1 MVLYFQKL
9 NRLSDEGLVFKKG
22 MVVGVRGNHCHLLKH
37 QLPLSN
43 NDSFY
48 IQKSNRSGAPPSPK
62 WNKRARTKYLEILS
76 RKRLAYTSVEAKRK
90 KKKKNHE
97 SISGRYRCD
106 MQRRKKTGARGTGSG
121 HHKPRDKQ
129 NIICLGGWSRGRGW
143 ADRFLYNIGCLVK
156 FPSVFRKDYRQKSFN
171 IVFYKSQMRC
181 ISRMRKR
188 AVCIPLQQDISML
201 LLKIRSL
208 ALWRYAVLDRKML
221 TSFFFL
227 NHLGKMKVW
236 RKFIYLTQYNIFDFK
251 RFRSILISRTDWA
264 IIVLDRVPR
273 KTRCCSIAQT
283 RSWAHLVHLG
293 QHRGLKIFSVTMV

>member
-48 IQKSNRSGAPPSPK
+48 IQKSNCSGAPPSPG

-106 MQRRKKTGARGTGSG
+106 MQRRKKTGAKRTGSG

-129 NIICLGGWSRGRGW
+129 NIICLGGWSLEGEGGLIDFYITSDAW
-143 ADRFLYNIGCLVK
+143 WS
-156 FPSVFRKDYRQKSFN
+156 FPRYSEKIID
-171 IVFYKSQMRC
+171 
-181 ISRMRKR
+181 KR
-188 AVCIPLQQDISML
+188 V
-201 LLKIRSL
+201 
-208 ALWRYAVLDRKML
+208 
-221 TSFFFL
+221 
-227 NHLGKMKVW
+227 
-236 RKFIYLTQYNIFDFK
+236 
-251 RFRSILISRTDWA
+251 LISCF
-264 IIVLDRVPR
+264 INH
-273 KTRCCSIAQT
+273 RCD
-283 RSWAHLVHLG
+283 V
-293 QHRGLKIFSVTMV
+293 